1 MTAHEAIEEVQNVG
15 TIRAE
20 NGKLKLRFPESERVR
35 LEPAIET
42 LRQNRETVLKAL
54 SGAESSPSAIPPAA
68 EWPQSLSE
76 LAAEVGQH
84 SGDIKAAR
92 QEVWMDWC
100 DWKASALNQLFKEQ
114 GVTGQPGRITAATV
128 RHGEA
133 GRAGRVDSAGT
144 DEQSMSRAEAP
155 AE

>member
-1 MTAHEAIEEVQNVG
+1 MTVHDAIQEIRKVG
-15 TIRAE
+15 TIRVE
-20 NGKLKLRFPESERVR
+20 NGKLKVRFPESERAR

-42 LRQNRETVLKAL
+42 FRQNRETVLKTL
-54 SGAESSPSAIPPAA
+54 NGAESSPSPIPPAA

-84 SGDIKAAR
+84 SGDIEAAR

-100 DWKASALNQLFKEQ
+100 DWKASALNQLFREQ
-114 GVTGQPGRITAATV
+114 GFTRQPGRITAATV

-133 GRAGRVDSAGT
+133 DRGRLDSAGT
-144 DEQSMSRAEAP
+144 DEQPMLRAEAT
-155 AE
+155 E